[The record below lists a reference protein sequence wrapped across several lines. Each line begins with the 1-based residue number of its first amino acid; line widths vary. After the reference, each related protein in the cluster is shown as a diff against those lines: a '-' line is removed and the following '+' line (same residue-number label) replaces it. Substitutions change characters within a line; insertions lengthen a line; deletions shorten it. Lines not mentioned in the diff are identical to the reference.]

1 MKYAIIGTGALGGY
15 YGGRLANAG
24 KDVHFLY
31 HSEYEYV
38 KEHGLKVNSCN
49 GDFYLPQINV
59 YNSTSDMPKCDVV
72 LVTLKTTQN
81 HLLADMLVPI
91 IKADSLVIL
100 IQNGIDYE
108 EMLVDELTKKGIS
121 VAVGGGLAF
130 ICASRTGAGEVTHYD
145 YGKLTLGIMASH
157 SSKYFDVVA
166 SDFVEAGVEVVKAD
180 SLLTAR
186 WKKLVWNVPFNPLS
200 VTEHCDTGELLDTKE
215 KRDYVRAIMLEV
227 INAGNKEGAGID
239 LNFADEMIE
248 STLVMKPYLPSM
260 RLDYDAG
267 RKMELDAILRNP
279 IARAKR
285 NGFEM
290 PLTSKLL
297 NKIEQII

>member
-1 MKYAIIGTGALGGY
+1 MNYAVIGTGALGGY
-15 YGGRLANAG
+15 YGGKLANSG
-24 KDVHFLY
+24 REVHFLY
-31 HSEYEYV
+31 HSEYEHV
-38 KEHGLKVNSCN
+38 RRHGLKVKSCN
-49 GDFYLPQINV
+49 GDFYLPKVNV
-59 YNSTSDMPKCDVV
+59 YSSTQEMPKCDVV

-81 HLLADMLVPI
+81 HLLADMLVPVL
-91 IKADSLVIL
+91 KHDSLVIL

-108 EMLVDELTKKGIS
+108 EMLVDELAKKGIS
-121 VAVGGGLAF
+121 ATVGGGLAF

-145 YGKLTLGIMASH
+145 YGKLTLGMMANH
-157 SSKYFDVVA
+157 SSRHFDAVA
-166 SDFVEAGVEVVKAD
+166 NDFVEAGVEIVKAD

-200 VTEHCDTGELLDTKE
+200 VTEHCDTGELLDTQE

-227 INAGNKEGAGID
+227 INAGNREGAGID
-239 LNFADEMIE
+239 ESFADEMIE

-285 NGFEM
+285 NGAEM

-297 NKIEQII
+297 DKISQMQ